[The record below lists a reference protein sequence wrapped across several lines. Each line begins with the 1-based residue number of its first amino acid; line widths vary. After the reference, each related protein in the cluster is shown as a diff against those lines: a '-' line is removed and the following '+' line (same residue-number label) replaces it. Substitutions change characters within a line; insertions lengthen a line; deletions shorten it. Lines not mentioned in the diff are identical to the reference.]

1 MIECVCVS
9 LGGLAALMY
18 TDTFQTFV
26 IIAGA
31 LVLTGFCKYDLC
43 NIIFNYLMNLIFNSH
58 DRRPMLS
65 ACLKP
70 WCPEAAQAGKR
81 LTRVR
86 NHSFWWTTQCADTAE
101 PPRNPQPPTDTT
113 TAAPNCNLIDFSW
126 KGHIYQ
132 SNAGYEKVRRWQD
145 KGERAVKGGKKPTSL
160 CELVLRGLRWL
171 SSWLISPV
179 RTISDKRK
187 AQQYGAEQETLCVHW
202 GSSFKAS
209 INDWG

>member
-31 LVLTGFCKYDLC
+31 LVLTGFCKYNLC
-43 NIIFNYLMNLIFNSH
+43 NIIFNYLMNLVFNSH
-58 DRRPMLS
+58 GRRSMLL

-86 NHSFWWTTQCADTAE
+86 NHSFWWSIQCADTAE

-126 KGHIYQ
+126 KGQYIYQ
-132 SNAGYEKVRRWQD
+132 SNAGYEKVKRWQD
-145 KGERAVKGGKKPTSL
+145 GGERAVKGEKKHLLMWIGFERIALTQQL
-160 CELVLRGLRWL
+160 THI
-171 SSWLISPV
+171 SS
-179 RTISDKRK
+179 
-187 AQQYGAEQETLCVHW
+187 
-202 GSSFKAS
+202 
-209 INDWG
+209 

>member
-31 LVLTGFCKYDLC
+31 LVLTGFCKYNLC
-43 NIIFNYLMNLIFNSH
+43 NIIFNYLMNLVFNSH
-58 DRRPMLS
+58 NRRPMLS
-65 ACLKP
+65 ACLKA

-86 NHSFWWTTQCADTAE
+86 NHSFWWTIHCADTAE

-113 TAAPNCNLIDFSW
+113 IAARNCNLIDFSW
-126 KGHIYQ
+126 KGQYIHQ
-132 SNAGYEKVRRWQD
+132 SGTGYEKSNGD
-145 KGERAVKGGKKPTSL
+145 KIRAREQWREKKTPPPYVNWFWEDCTDSAADSYLQLGQFQTRGK
-160 CELVLRGLRWL
+160 L
-171 SSWLISPV
+171 SSTGLS
-179 RTISDKRK
+179 RK
-187 AQQYGAEQETLCVHW
+187 HCVFIEARVLKHQ
-202 GSSFKAS
+202 
-209 INDWG
+209 

>member
-43 NIIFNYLMNLIFNSH
+43 NNIFSYLMNPVLNSH
-58 DRRPMLS
+58 DRRSMLS

-86 NHSFWWTTQCADTAE
+86 NHSFYEPYSVLTLQNHRKTLSLQLTQQL
-101 PPRNPQPPTDTT
+101 QP
-113 TAAPNCNLIDFSW
+113 
-126 KGHIYQ
+126 Y
-132 SNAGYEKVRRWQD
+132 
-145 KGERAVKGGKKPTSL
+145 
-160 CELVLRGLRWL
+160 
-171 SSWLISPV
+171 
-179 RTISDKRK
+179 
-187 AQQYGAEQETLCVHW
+187 
-202 GSSFKAS
+202 
-209 INDWG
+209 